1 MLDLISG
8 IDDED
13 SRSLSKS
20 SEMLDRSHF
29 FIRCLARLLVHLS
42 LSLRVVVVVL
52 VAHLS
57 NKIEM
62 DIGALISKVLG
73 YAIITGSLILKV
85 PQILKVSRYRAHFA
99 RDIHRAI
106 AVAFE
111 RLHCCSLLIMT
122 WVVVTIVLTASI
134 RLSSR
139 AASLA

>member
-1 MLDLISG
+1 MRTRGRCQRVVRCS
-8 IDDED
+8 IDHT
-13 SRSLSKS
+13 S
-20 SEMLDRSHF
+20 SF
-29 FIRCLARLLVHLS
+29 VVWLACS
-42 LSLRVVVVVL
+42 CTSPTPSLRVVVVL

-99 RDIHRAI
+99 RDIHRDIAI
-106 AVAFE
+106 AFE

-122 WVVVTIVLTASI
+122 WVVVTIVLTVSSI